1 MENKWQG
8 VNRKEGPIHTLNSQL
23 QLLFYITEKKVLI
36 FFPKILKTIN
46 LLL

>member
-23 QLLFYITEKKVLI
+23 QLQLLFYITEKKVLI
-36 FFPKILKTIN
+36 FFS
-46 LLL
+46 